1 MVRRVQ
7 FLEPASR
14 HVGIDLCRRDVAM
27 SEEELHDAKI
37 RAVIQEVSRER
48 MPQGVRRNRP
58 VNSSLPCIPLN
69 HFPESLPRDALAA
82 LFYEQ
87 KFRPPAC

>member
-1 MVRRVQ
+1 MVGRMQ
-7 FLEPASR
+7 FLESAAR
-14 HVGIDLCRRDVAM
+14 HVGIDLCRRDVTM

-37 RAVIQEVSRER
+37 CAVIQEVSRER
-48 MPQGVRRNRP
+48 MPQGVRRNRS

-69 HFPESLPRDALAA
+69 HFPESLPRDAVAA

-87 KFRPPAC
+87 DLRSPAR